1 MGPKTSVSAKA
12 GIVPS
17 TICSSQILTPTTDGR
32 ILFQPHD
39 TDPQLINAEYELPSR
54 SKYMTGGAVQKANE
68 LPVNGSRPVTV
79 DVENVRPRD
88 VVELMWDPSKTLD
101 SLRAV
106 RIAAEEESQK
116 AINWYWNSKR
126 WKARLSRG
134 IQLWALALTAL
145 AGIGPI
151 GLQLLK
157 SYRPNLLPQL
167 DSGLIAAICVGTAA
181 ALLGLDKAFG
191 FSSGWTRYV
200 LTATSMTKLLHEFR
214 MDWVAL
220 VAAAKNPTEP
230 DEQTKLIQRAKDFI
244 SNIQNIVLQ
253 ETKDWATEFQ
263 NNMAQMEK
271 DLKSQLETLKTQ
283 VEQNAKQKEDTSKP
297 GAIELTVANAD
308 KTDGFHFDVIL
319 ESAAGKVAD
328 SVSNAKVWT
337 KLGTSPGQ
345 YKLTIEAKVKGSF
358 LGTSSVLDIK
368 PAEIVKPSLEL
379 PIS

>member
-1 MGPKTSVSAKA
+1 
-12 GIVPS
+12 
-17 TICSSQILTPTTDGR
+17 
-32 ILFQPHD
+32 
-39 TDPQLINAEYELPSR
+39 
-54 SKYMTGGAVQKANE
+54 
-68 LPVNGSRPVTV
+68 
-79 DVENVRPRD
+79 
-88 VVELMWDPSKTLD
+88 
-101 SLRAV
+101 
-106 RIAAEEESQK
+106 
-116 AINWYWNSKR
+116 
-126 WKARLSRG
+126 
-134 IQLWALALTAL
+134 
-145 AGIGPI
+145 
-151 GLQLLK
+151 
-157 SYRPNLLPQL
+157 
-167 DSGLIAAICVGTAA
+167 
-181 ALLGLDKAFG
+181 
-191 FSSGWTRYV
+191 
-200 LTATSMTKLLHEFR
+200 

-220 VAAAKNPTEP
+220 VAAAKNPPDP

-271 DLKSQLETLKTQ
+271 DLKAQLETLKSQ

-319 ESAAGKVAD
+319 ESAAGKFAD

-337 KLGTSPGQ
+337 RLGTSPGQ